1 MSSHSD
7 SRRQVLSW
15 AFYDWANSA
24 FATTVMAG
32 FFPVF
37 FSSYWSTQHS
47 AAENTFRVGAINSL
61 SSLAIVF
68 LAPVLGA
75 IADQGSRRKKFLI
88 FFAYM
93 GALSTISLTVVSRG
107 DWQLAALFYVLGA
120 IGFSGAN
127 AFYDALLVG
136 VCPSGERDWVS
147 ALGFGLGYLG
157 GGLLFAL
164 NVAMVTFPG
173 FFGLHSPEQ
182 AIRLSFVTVGLWWI
196 VFSVPLMLWVKEP
209 VYGRKAV
216 SGLQAARLGFLQ
228 LRSTFREVRKLK
240 TVFLFLVGYWLYI
253 DGVDTIVRMAGIWAI
268 SIGLDQQDIVRA
280 LLLTQFVGFPA
291 ALLFGKIG
299 RSIGPRPAILICIA
313 VYVLTT
319 IGATFIVSGRDFFV
333 LAIMI
338 GLVQGG
344 IQALSRSYYSRLI
357 PEDRSAEFFGFYNM
371 LGKFAAVL
379 GPLLMGLVS
388 LWTNSPRVSI
398 AAVALLFV
406 AGAPFLMLVDEG
418 KGSEGP
424 PGIEGT

>member
-1 MSSHSD
+1 M
-7 SRRQVLSW
+7 
-15 AFYDWANSA
+15 
-24 FATTVMAG
+24 
-32 FFPVF
+32 F
-37 FSSYWSTQHS
+37 FSSYWSTQVS

-68 LAPVLGA
+68 LAPLLGA

-107 DWQLAALFYVLGA
+107 EWQLAALFYVLGA

-127 AFYDALLVG
+127 SFYDALLVG
-136 VCPSGERDWVS
+136 VSPPRERDWVS

-164 NVAMVTFPG
+164 NIAMVRFPG
-173 FFGLHSPEQ
+173 FFGLNSPEQ
-182 AIRLSFVTVGLWWI
+182 AIRLSFVSVGLWWI
-196 VFSVPLMLWVKEP
+196 VFSVPLTLWVKEP

-216 SGLQAARLGFLQ
+216 SGLEATRLGFLQ
-228 LRSTFREVRKLK
+228 LKSTFREVRKLR
-240 TVFLFLVGYWLYI
+240 TVFLFLIGYWLYI

-268 SIGLDQQDIVRA
+268 SIGLDRQDIVQA

-299 RSIGPRPAILICIA
+299 QAIGPRPAILICIA
-313 VYVLTT
+313 VYVVTT
-319 IGATFIVSGRDFFV
+319 IGATFISSGRDFFL

-357 PEDRSAEFFGFYNM
+357 PEDKSAEFFGFYNM

-379 GPLLMGLVS
+379 GPILMGLVS
-388 LWTNSPRVSI
+388 LWTDNPRVSI
-398 AAVALLFV
+398 AAIALLFL
-406 AGAPFLMLVDEG
+406 AGGCFLMLVDEERTPSG
-418 KGSEGP
+418 
-424 PGIEGT
+424 